1 MQESKIYLV
10 ASGVD
15 ESIKRFTPS
24 YDITIFPDFPS
35 LEARINTT
43 PDIVYAIIVAENV
56 LEFTG
61 ANMDKLIKCIK
72 NPFITIT
79 NRVIYLV
86 NSTTDKQAVNN
97 FINMANEPLLTS
109 YQGVVTEQFIIGIIN
124 GKLRDDD
131 EDEVEEVI
139 YRYRASEYAKDQK
152 IQRYESDNSEHYK
165 NDDEQVS
172 GIPETEEPIIFRA
185 QTESHLNEYKVVGKP
200 GFARTVFAFLE
211 AQYLALSGKTLIVES
226 DVDYHRLTDIVLK
239 TRINYLYIDMN
250 DLIQNIP
257 EVLEQII
264 RTHEKL
270 IVIGSKTN
278 IKYNYSFIVDLLA
291 DALGNNISNLVIE
304 CSYDMAPYKMN
315 YTVVCEDTMP
325 DVLECC
331 QNLLYNIEKDKV
343 AFVGIKQNRWQE
355 YNLTSQE
362 LSDVVST
369 VLGVDEVLAQTIT
382 VEGSKLKQE
391 VATYDLF
398 SVIGR
403 GNRR

>member
-1 MQESKIYLV
+1 MQENKIYLV
-10 ASGVD
+10 ANGLD

-24 YDITIFPDFPS
+24 YNITIFPDFPS
-35 LEARINTT
+35 LEAHVNST
-43 PDIVYAIIVAENV
+43 PDIVYSIIISENV
-56 LEFTG
+56 LPFNG
-61 ANMDKLIKCIK
+61 ANMTRLLKCVDS
-72 NPFITIT
+72 PFITVS
-79 NRVIYLV
+79 NRVIYLIR
-86 NSTTDKQAVNN
+86 STTDKKAVND
-97 FINMANEPLLTS
+97 FIQMTGRDDICA
-109 YQGVVTEQFIIGIIN
+109 YQGTITEQYIIGIIN

-131 EDEVEEVI
+131 EEEVEEVI
-139 YRYRASEYAKDQK
+139 YRYRAKEYAQDQK
-152 IQRYESDNSEHYK
+152 IQRYESDNNADYK
-165 NDDEQVS
+165 NDDDALA

-185 QTESHLNEYKVVGKP
+185 QTESHLVEYKVVGKP
-200 GFARTVFAFLE
+200 GFARTIFAFLE
-211 AQYLALSGKTLIVES
+211 AQYLSLGGKTLIVES
-226 DVDYHRLTDIVLK
+226 DVQYHRLTDIVLK
-239 TRINYLYIDMN
+239 TDIKYLYIDMTEV
-250 DLIQNIP
+250 IQNIP
-257 EVLEQII
+257 EVLEKIYNTQ
-264 RTHEKL
+264 EKL

-278 IKYNYSFIVDLLA
+278 IQYNYNFITDLLA
-291 DALGNNISNLVIE
+291 DALGNAISNLVIE
-304 CSYDMAPYKMN
+304 CSYDMAPYQMN

-331 QNLLYNIEKDKV
+331 QSLIYNVEKDRV

-391 VATYDLF
+391 VATYDLL